1 MQRLP
6 YPDPEVPDLRSPLR
20 FLRWVARGQWRTL
33 MGGVFFGVIWMVS
46 QALFPAAVGQAIDLG
61 IIAGDMRQLLIW
73 GGVLVALGVVGALSG
88 AMRHRFAVENWLR
101 AAFRCVQLI
110 GYKAADTG
118 EALPRRMPTGEVVA
132 TVASDS
138 MRLGGLY
145 DVSARFAGAIVSYV
159 VVAVILL
166 SKSRPLGLVVLIGVP
181 VLVSTLSLIL
191 RPLQRLQAE
200 QREQSGKLTTLGAD
214 TVAGLRVLRG
224 IGGEQQFLRRYREQ
238 SQKVRVAGVHVA
250 GVQASLDAA
259 QVLLPG
265 VFVVLVTWLGAGFAL
280 DGTITPGDLVQFYGY
295 AAFLV
300 MPLRTATEFA
310 DRATRAHIAARKII
324 RVLSTE
330 PDTTD
335 VADTKGA
342 KATNHTKRMNG
353 TNGTNCTNLDEG
365 PGSVQAAG
373 TNDLFE
379 PAHGMPLTDPS
390 SNVTITAGRLTAI
403 VSARPEES
411 RALADR
417 LGRFGRTR
425 TEVHLDGVAIASL
438 PLATVRRR
446 IVVSEIDPRLF
457 TGSLREELDP
467 HGIHDD
473 ATILTALIVASG
485 EDVMEALPAGLD
497 SDVEERGRSFSGGQR
512 QRLVLT
518 RALLTNAET
527 LVLVEPT
534 SAVDTHTE
542 ARIAVRLARARAGRT
557 TVVMTASPLMLDQAD
572 AVILLS
578 DGVATACGTHKE
590 LMATSPA
597 YQETVD
603 RGEAT

>member
-6 YPDPEVPDLRSPLR
+6 YPDPGVPDLRSPLR
-20 FLRWVARGQWRTL
+20 FLRWVARGQRRTL
-33 MGGVFFGVIWMVS
+33 LGGVFFGVIWMVS

-61 IIAGDMRQLLIW
+61 IIAGDMRELLIW
-73 GGVLVALGVVGALSG
+73 GGVLVALGVVGALAGS
-88 AMRHRFAVENWLR
+88 MRHRFAVENWLR
-101 AAFRCVQLI
+101 SSFRCVQLI

-145 DVSARFAGAIVSYV
+145 DVSARFAGAIVSYI

-191 RPLQRLQAE
+191 RPLQRRQAE

-224 IGGEQQFLRRYREQ
+224 IGGEQQFLRRYQEQ
-238 SQKVRVAGVHVA
+238 SQRVRAAGVHVA
-250 GVQASLDAA
+250 GGPAGRGAA
-259 QVLLPG
+259 PVVGPG
-265 VFVVLVTWLGAGFAL
+265 GLVVLVTWLGAGFAL

-330 PDTTD
+330 PDTRD
-335 VADTKGA
+335 VA
-342 KATNHTKRMNG
+342 
-353 TNGTNCTNLDEG
+353 G
-365 PGSVQAAG
+365 PG
-373 TNDLFE
+373 DIFE
-379 PAHGMPLTDPS
+379 PAHGVPLTDPIS
-390 SNVTITAGRLTAI
+390 KVTITAGRLTAI

-417 LGRFGRTR
+417 LGRFGRTG
-425 TEVHLDGVAIASL
+425 TEVHLDGVALASL

-473 ATILTALIVASG
+473 ATILTALFVASG
-485 EDVMEALPAGLD
+485 EDVLEALPAGLD

-542 ARIAVRLARARAGRT
+542 ARIAVRLASARAGRT

-578 DGVATACGTHKE
+578 DGVAAACGTHKE
-590 LMATSPA
+590 LMATSPQ
-597 YQETVD
+597 YQQTVD
-603 RGEAT
+603 RGEAS

>member
-6 YPDPEVPDLRSPLR
+6 YPDPGVPDLRSPLR
-20 FLRWVARGQWRTL
+20 LLQWVARGQRRAL
-33 MGGVFFGVIWMVS
+33 LGGVFFGVIWMVS

-61 IIAGDMRQLLIW
+61 IIAGDMRELLIW

-88 AMRHRFAVENWLR
+88 TMRHRFAVENWLR
-101 AAFRCVQLI
+101 ASFRCVQLI

-166 SKSRPLGLVVLIGVP
+166 SKSRSLGLVVLIGVP
-181 VLVSTLSLIL
+181 FLVSTLSLIL
-191 RPLQRLQAE
+191 RPLQRRQAE

-224 IGGEQQFLRRYREQ
+224 IGGEQQFLRRYQEQ
-238 SQKVRVAGVHVA
+238 SQKVRAAGVQVA
-250 GVQASLDAA
+250 GVQAGLDAA

-265 VFVVLVTWLGAGFAL
+265 VFVVLVTWLGAQFAL
-280 DGTITPGDLVQFYGY
+280 EGTITPGDLVQFYGY

-335 VADTKGA
+335 TRDTGS
-342 KATNHTKRMNG
+342 
-353 TNGTNCTNLDEG
+353 
-365 PGSVQAAG
+365 GSVQDTG
-373 TNDLFE
+373 PNDIAE
-379 PAHGMPLTDPS
+379 PARGVPLTDPS
-390 SNVTITAGRLTAI
+390 SNVTITAGRMTAI

-417 LGRFGRTR
+417 LGRFGTTR
-425 TEVHLDGVAIASL
+425 TQVHLDGVAIANL
-438 PLATVRRR
+438 PLAMVRRR

-473 ATILTALIVASG
+473 ATILRALMVASG
-485 EDVMEALPAGLD
+485 EDVMEALPCGLD

-512 QRLVLT
+512 QRLALT

-542 ARIAVRLARARAGRT
+542 ARIAVRLAGARAGRT
-557 TVVMTASPLMLDQAD
+557 TVVMTASPLLLDQAD

-578 DGVATACGTHKE
+578 DGVATARGTHKE
-590 LMATSPA
+590 LMADSPA
-597 YQETVD
+597 YKDTVV

>member
-6 YPDPEVPDLRSPLR
+6 YPDPGTPDLRTPLR
-20 FLRWVARGQWRTL
+20 FLRWVAQGQWRTL
-33 MGGVFFGVIWMVS
+33 VSGVFFGVIWMVS

-61 IIAGDMRQLLIW
+61 IIADDGGQLLLW
-73 GGVLVALGVVGALSG
+73 GGALVALGVVSALAG
-88 AMRHRFAVENWLR
+88 TMRHRFAVENWLR
-101 AAFRCVQLI
+101 SSFRCVQLI

-145 DVSARFAGAIVSYV
+145 DVSARFAGAIVSYA

-181 VLVSTLSLIL
+181 LLVSSLSLIL
-191 RPLQRLQAE
+191 RPLQERQAE

-224 IGGEQQFLRRYREQ
+224 IGGEQAFLRRYQEQ
-238 SQKVRVAGVHVA
+238 SQKVRSVGVHVA
-250 GVQASLDAA
+250 GVQAALDAA

-265 VFVVLVTWLGAGFAL
+265 VFVVLVTWLGARFAL

-330 PDTTD
+330 PDTKDRDD
-335 VADTKGA
+335 VGGA
-342 KATNHTKRMNG
+342 GEPTPQTV
-353 TNGTNCTNLDEG
+353 EPG
-365 PGSVQAAG
+365 PGVA
-373 TNDLFE
+373 
-379 PAHGMPLTDPS
+379 LTDPA
-390 SNVTITAGRLTAI
+390 SNVTIRPGRLTAI

-411 RALADR
+411 SALADR
-417 LGRFGRTR
+417 LGRFGRTPTSVR
-425 TEVHLDGVAIASL
+425 LDGVAIVDL
-438 PLATVRRR
+438 PLASVRRR
-446 IVVSEIDPRLF
+446 IVVSEIDPCLF

-467 HGIHDD
+467 YGIHDD
-473 ATILTALIVASG
+473 AAILSALSVAGG
-485 EDVMEALPAGLD
+485 EDVMEALPSGLD
-497 SDVEERGRSFSGGQR
+497 SEVEERGRSFSGGQR
-512 QRLVLT
+512 QRLALT
-518 RALLTNAET
+518 RALLTEAET

-534 SAVDTHTE
+534 SSVDAHTE
-542 ARIAVRLARARAGRT
+542 ARIAARLAGARAGRT
-557 TVVMTASPLMLDQAD
+557 TVVMTASPLLLDRAD
-572 AVILLS
+572 AVILLT
-578 DGVATACGTHKE
+578 DGKVAAQGTHRE
-590 LMATSPA
+590 LMATSTA
-597 YQETVD
+597 YRHTVV
-603 RGEAT
+603 REEVS